1 MVDEPDVLET
11 QVTREVAKLMGPVRP
26 VDVEAVFA
34 AITMPRVKGRTGS
47 MFSPARALVA
57 GVFVFALGGALLV
70 AQPFGDPGGDPP
82 GANTGGTVTQPPVEF
97 IGQIEC
103 GPPDPDGTGPW
114 DVVHAGTRE
123 VLADGTTWQVRGH
136 AVRQTATMSD
146 PRLEGTY
153 YLSEDRDEYHVP
165 GNPFPMIV
173 ASWTRRIEND
183 EGAWQGSLTFAYPSD
198 GMEAGG
204 TAILVGERAYE
215 GLTAIWEERT
225 SQTGCSGEVRGVII
239 DGTVPAAPEP
249 FTAE

>member
-34 AITMPRVKGRTGS
+34 VITMPRVRGRTAS
-47 MFSPARALVA
+47 MFSPAKALVA
-57 GVFVFALGGALLV
+57 GVLVFALGGALLV
-70 AQPFGDPGGDPP
+70 AQPFGEPGGEPS
-82 GANTGGTVTQPPVEF
+82 GADTVGALPQPPVEF
-97 IGQIEC
+97 TGQIDC
-103 GPPDPDGTGPW
+103 GSPDPDGTGPW
-114 DVVHAGTRE
+114 DVVRGGTRE
-123 VLADGTTWQVRGH
+123 MLADGTTWQVRGH
-136 AVRQTATMSD
+136 AVKQFATMSD

-165 GNPFPMIV
+165 ENPFPMIV

-198 GMEAGG
+198 GMETSD
-204 TAILVGERAYE
+204 TAVLVGEGAYE
-215 GLTAIWEERT
+215 GLTAIWEERA
-225 SQTGCSGEVRGVII
+225 SQAGCPGEVRGVII
-239 DGTVPAAPEP
+239 DGPVPAAPEP